1 MIVCPNC
8 GRENENHYKFCL
20 GCGTELSAADAQPTN
35 PPVATP
41 DVAPKAA
48 GLKTPAPAPIAI
60 ASTPLPG
67 DMPAPPTALPMASP
81 VRQGSPILRDD
92 EPATPT
98 TQPIFDS
105 QAPTEAPPAVV
116 AERPDLDAESQ
127 IGTLNRGAFVNLP
140 DPTVIGED
148 RFSAVS
154 APRNCRA
161 CNVIVPEGFKF
172 CGVCGTRYEPPA
184 VATPV
189 ARTRKAELILI
200 HPDGTEGERVML
212 SGGDTPIGRKSETAL
227 FAEDPFLS
235 PRHATLHMGEGRMT
249 LRDEGSLNGVFVR
262 LTHEVELSHR
272 DMFRVGQQLLRF
284 EDMRHVAPLLQPAD
298 DGTVTYGSPNR
309 GTWGRLATIVAPESV
324 AEVWTLSGDVVHLG
338 RERGDVLFPHD
349 GFVSGAHCRIST
361 RQGRFFLE
369 DPGSTNGTYYRI
381 KGEYTLRANDLLLL
395 GQQLFRFDLT

>member
-1 MIVCPNC
+1 
-8 GRENENHYKFCL
+8 
-20 GCGTELSAADAQPTN
+20 
-35 PPVATP
+35 
-41 DVAPKAA
+41 
-48 GLKTPAPAPIAI
+48 
-60 ASTPLPG
+60 
-67 DMPAPPTALPMASP
+67 MPAPPTALPVASP
-81 VRQGSPILRDD
+81 VRAGSPITRD
-92 EPATPT
+92 EVLPAKPN

-105 QAPTEAPPAVV
+105 QAPTQAPPEVV
-116 AERPDLDAESQ
+116 PERPDLDAESQ
-127 IGTLNRGAFVNLP
+127 LGTLNRGAFVNLP
-140 DPTVIGED
+140 DPTVIGDD
-148 RFSAVS
+148 RYSAVS

-189 ARTRKAELILI
+189 AQARQAELVLI
-200 HPDGTEGERVML
+200 HPDGSEGERIAL
-212 SGGDTPIGRKSETAL
+212 GNGDTLIGRKSSTTL

-235 PRHATLHMGEGRMT
+235 PRHATLHMGDGRMT

-262 LTHEVELSHR
+262 LTEEVELSHR

-324 AEVWTLSGDVVHLG
+324 AEVWTLSGDAVHLG
-338 RERGDVLFPHD
+338 RERGDVLFPQD
-349 GFVSGAHCRIST
+349 GFVSGTHCRVST

-381 KGEYTLRANDLLLL
+381 KGEYSLRGNDLLLL
-395 GQQLFRFDLT
+395 GQQLFRFNLT